1 MMDTPITEPTKGGE
15 IMKELLNIIKA
26 IFTAIG
32 GYLGYIL
39 GGNDSFLYA
48 LVAFV
53 VIDYLTGIM
62 LAIINK
68 RLSSSV
74 GCKGIFRKVMI
85 FLMVAIG
92 HTIDAYL
99 IGNGGAI
106 RTAVIFFYISNE
118 GISILENSANLGLP
132 IPEKLKEI
140 LVQLKEGKKYD

>member
-1 MMDTPITEPTKGGE
+1 MKEVLN
-15 IMKELLNIIKA
+15 IMKA
-26 IFTAIG
+26 ILTAIG

-39 GGNDSFLYA
+39 GSYDGFLYA

-62 LAIINK
+62 LAIIKK
-68 RLSSSV
+68 RLSSAI
-74 GCKGIFRKVMI
+74 GCKGIFKKVMV

-132 IPEKLKEI
+132 IPEKLREI
-140 LVQLKEGKKYD
+140 LIQLKEGKKYD